1 MVETEMSSCTESE
14 QRKATS
20 PLALLSLAAG
30 GALLLYGVAR
40 GKTLGTVLAAAGGA
54 LILNGVS
61 GCCAGLATTTTM
73 RQEYG
78 PAQRN
83 APPFTEGAIDPVDE
97 TSEDSFPASDLPAWN
112 FGR

>member
-1 MVETEMSSCTESE
+1 MSMSSCTESE

-30 GALLLYGVAR
+30 GALLLYGVTR
-40 GKTLGTVLAAAGGA
+40 GKTLGTVLAVAGGA
-54 LILNGVS
+54 LILRGIS
-61 GCCAGLATTTTM
+61 GCCAGLATTAM

-78 PAQRN
+78 PGERK
-83 APPFTEGAIDPVDE
+83 APPFTEGAIDLVDE
-97 TSEDSFPASDLPAWN
+97 TSEDSFPASDPPAWN

>member
-1 MVETEMSSCTESE
+1 MSSCTESE

-20 PLALLSLAAG
+20 PVALLSLAAG

-40 GKTLGTVLAAAGGA
+40 GKTLGTMLAAAGGA
-54 LILNGVS
+54 LILS
-61 GCCAGLATTTTM
+61 GISACCAGLATTAM

-78 PAQRN
+78 PGERK
-83 APPFTEGAIDPVDE
+83 APPFTEGAIDLVDE
-97 TSEDSFPASDLPAWN
+97 TSEDSFPASDPPAWN